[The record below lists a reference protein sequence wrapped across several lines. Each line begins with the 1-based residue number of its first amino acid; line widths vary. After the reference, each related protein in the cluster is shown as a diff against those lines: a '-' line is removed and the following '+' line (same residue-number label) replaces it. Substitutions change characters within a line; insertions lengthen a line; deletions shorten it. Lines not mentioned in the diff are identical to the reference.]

1 VLRLAIALVAA
12 VLAGS
17 SAPPKTALLTHVQAE
32 PGRVTF
38 SFRTA
43 PRQVDAGWVAKQKVT
58 EDGSGKHVQVAGAAV
73 LVLRFVP
80 ASGAD
85 LSGGTF
91 RLVYKGPKRLKPPA
105 GGPVREVVRVG
116 DFEAM
121 LSWAIGLDRK
131 RPYRIVRNGA
141 NVVVTFG

>member
-1 VLRLAIALVAA
+1 VLRLAIALAA
-12 VLAGS
+12 AALAGS
-17 SAPPKTALLTHVQAE
+17 AAPPKTALLTHVQAE

-38 SFRTA
+38 SFLSA
-43 PRQVDAGWVAKQKVT
+43 PRQVKAGWVPRSKVT

-85 LSGGTF
+85 LSGNTF
-91 RLVYKGPKRLKPPA
+91 RLVYKGPKRLKPQTR
-105 GGPVREVVRVG
+105 GPVREVVRVG

-131 RPYRIVRNGA
+131 RQYRIVRNGA
-141 NVVVTFG
+141 NVVVMFR

>member
-1 VLRLAIALVAA
+1 VLRLAIGLVAA

-17 SAPPKTALLTHVQAE
+17 AAPPKTALLTHVKAE
-32 PGRVTF
+32 ASRVTF
-38 SFRTA
+38 SFRSA
-43 PRQVDAGWVAKQKVT
+43 PLRITGGWVPGSKVS

-85 LSGGTF
+85 LSGNTF
-91 RLVYKGPKRLKPPA
+91 RLVYKGPRRLKPPA